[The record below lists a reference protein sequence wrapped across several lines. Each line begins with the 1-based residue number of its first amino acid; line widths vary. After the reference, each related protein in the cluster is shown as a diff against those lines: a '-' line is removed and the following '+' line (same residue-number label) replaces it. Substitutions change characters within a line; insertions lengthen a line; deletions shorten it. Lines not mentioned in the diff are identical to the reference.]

1 MREASGVPTLT
12 SVDIR
17 EIDKDDEVL
26 VHRHWEI
33 GKLADAVR
41 PYDFYPPWETAW
53 KSYQFGRDDM
63 ELNLLGAFDGD
74 LMVGAARAD
83 VPVLDNLHTAY
94 TFVSVDPAYQRR
106 GVGRMLDA
114 ATVDMA
120 RSRGRRLVMTQA
132 FAPPESDS
140 AGLLFA
146 RAMGYVSGLQ
156 DGMKVV
162 DLFETEA
169 SWNALD
175 ASTLGHRDGYRIV
188 LWRDHVPEDLVDDY
202 CVLNEAFFNEAPIGE
217 MEHEP
222 EKWDAKRVQE
232 REERNAKTGRHDVSA
247 GALAPD
253 GTLVAMTEVMVNPAA
268 PQRGFQSGTLVA
280 REHRGH
286 RLGMAIKVANHR
298 QLREAWP
305 DVRILVTGNADVN
318 APMNA
323 VNEALGYREIER
335 CVEMQKDV

>member
-1 MREASGVPTLT
+1 MRDATRVPTLT
-12 SVDIR
+12 CVDIR
-17 EIDKDDEVL
+17 EIDRDDEVL
-26 VHRHWEI
+26 VRRHWEI

-53 KSYQFGRDDM
+53 KSYQTGRDDIEM
-63 ELNLLGAFDGD
+63 NLLGAFDGD

-94 TFVSVDPAYQRR
+94 TFVSVDPSHQRR
-106 GVGRMLDA
+106 GVGRALDGA
-114 ATVDMA
+114 VVDKA
-120 RSRGRRLVMTQA
+120 RSLGRRLVMTEA

-140 AGLLFA
+140 PGLLFA
-146 RAMGYVSGLQ
+146 RAMGYATGLQ

-169 SWNALD
+169 SWDALD
-175 ASTLGHRDGYRIV
+175 ASTLEHRDGYRIV
-188 LWRDHVPEDLVDDY
+188 LWRDHVPAELVDGY

-253 GTLVAMTEVMVNPAA
+253 GTLVAMTEVMVNAAA
-268 PQRGFQSGTLVA
+268 PWRGFQSGTLVA

-286 RLGMAIKVANHR
+286 RLGLAIKVANHR

>member
-1 MREASGVPTLT
+1 M
-12 SVDIR
+12 DIR
-17 EIDKDDEVL
+17 EIDRDDEVL

-53 KSYQFGRDDM
+53 KIYQVGRDDM
-63 ELNLLGAFDGD
+63 ELNLLGAFDGA
-74 LMVGAARAD
+74 LMVGAARVD

-94 TFVSVDPAYQRR
+94 TSVSVDPAHQRR

-114 ATVDMA
+114 ATVDKA
-120 RSRGRRLVMTQA
+120 RSLGRRLVMTEV
-132 FAPPESDS
+132 FAPPERDS

-146 RAMGYVSGLQ
+146 RAMGYAIGLQ

-162 DLFETEA
+162 DLFETES
-169 SWNALD
+169 SWDALD

-188 LWRDHVPEDLVDDY
+188 LWRDHVPEDLLDGY
-202 CVLNEAFFNEAPIGE
+202 CALNEAFFTEAPIGE

-222 EKWDAKRVQE
+222 EKWDAKRVHE
-232 REERNAKTGRHDVSA
+232 REERNARTGRHDVAA

-253 GTLVAMTEVMVNPAA
+253 GTLVAMTEVMVNAA
-268 PQRGFQSGTLVA
+268 SPRRGFQSGTLVA

-305 DVRILVTGNADVN
+305 DVRILITGNADVN

>member
-1 MREASGVPTLT
+1 VRDATRVPTLT
-12 SVDIR
+12 CVDIR
-17 EIDKDDEVL
+17 EIDRDDETL

-53 KSYQFGRDDM
+53 KSYQAGRDDIEM
-63 ELNLLGAFDGD
+63 NLLGAFDGD

-94 TFVSVDPAYQRR
+94 TFVSVDPAHQRR
-106 GVGRMLDA
+106 GVGRALDGA
-114 ATVDMA
+114 VVDKA
-120 RSRGRRLVMTQA
+120 RSLGRRLVMTEA

-140 AGLLFA
+140 PGLLFA
-146 RAMGYVSGLQ
+146 RAMGYATGLQ

-162 DLFETEA
+162 DLFETEP
-169 SWNALD
+169 SWDALD
-175 ASTLGHRDGYRIV
+175 ASTLEHRDGYRIV
-188 LWRDHVPEDLVDDY
+188 LWRDHVPAELVDGY
-202 CVLNEAFFNEAPIGE
+202 CALNEAFFNEAPTGE

-232 REERNAKTGRHDVSA
+232 REDRNAKTGRHDVSA

-253 GTLVAMTEVMVNPAA
+253 GTLVAMTEVMVNAAA
-268 PQRGFQSGTLVA
+268 PWRGFQSGTLVA

-286 RLGMAIKVANHR
+286 RLGLAIKVANHR
-298 QLREAWP
+298 QLRTAWP